1 MYKKNEKNKYKHKV
15 FTTCMVMMMMRHATV
30 ETYVS
35 KCNEPTNIFHAIF
48 HDIKSMKRSIKRTI
62 QSKQFIHAH
71 TQQQQQQRWWH
82 KKCDGDDH
90 GSWSIQ
96 LANISIFFNL
106 FKQKKKKKNK
116 NVYNLLFDTL
126 YGWYGMMYQPAS
138 QPLCDIVTFFRLW
151 SICLWSS
158 KLKSIVDENN

>member
-1 MYKKNEKNKYKHKV
+1 
-15 FTTCMVMMMMRHATV
+15 MVMMMMMRHATV

-48 HDIKSMKRSIKRTI
+48 DDIKSMKRSIKRTI

-71 TQQQQQQRWWH
+71 TQQQQQQQRWWH

-106 FKQKKKKKNK
+106 FKQKTKQECGIIFC
-116 NVYNLLFDTL
+116 LILHADDT
-126 YGWYGMMYQPAS
+126 MMYQPTNQPS